1 MNTYFFPGTRFP
13 GNSGL
18 TFPLGY
24 MGSSMYHVTVGRPD
38 YKIEAGTHT
47 LMVANWGCNGS
58 CDPLDYHLIVY
69 QEGSGT
75 VSVNY

>member
-1 MNTYFFPGTRFP
+1 MNTYFYPGTRFP

-38 YKIEAGTHT
+38 YKIKKGTHT
-47 LMVANWGCNGS
+47 LMVANWACNGS